1 MGIRRGLAGRARS
14 RCSWR
19 TIELRY
25 AALKGAGSDLPLE
38 FPNLQASLRPLVAPA
53 VLPPVSCARLTIATL
68 RDTQPSR
75 FLPDFAQR
83 MRSLR
88 RVAFR
93 WVRQYARVWESA
105 LVDGAG
111 ARSEILVVASWSAQ
125 TITSTGR
132 RLSSKWSGSVLAN
145 CCDRRVT
152 GEISREPLGG
162 AVPWGSTI
170 VRVARVSSIAPARR
184 FAGAAGIRSR
194 CCESLDQAFNNHRN
208 AGCRRSIYQSD
219 EVQSAPGL

>member
-1 MGIRRGLAGRARS
+1 MATRNAPAARAKS

-38 FPNLQASLRPLVAPA
+38 FPNPQASLRPPVAPA
-53 VLPPVSCARLTIATL
+53 VLPPVSCAWLSIATPRAHAARPL
-68 RDTQPSR
+68 LTG
-75 FLPDFAQR
+75 F
-83 MRSLR
+83 RSTYAITALSG
-88 RVAFR
+88 FR